1 MSTRNA
7 TGAVGE
13 PLKVHPTTPASE
25 PYQRPSSHSN
35 TGQPS
40 GDLPLL
46 CDIPTAA
53 RLLSIGT
60 TYCRR
65 LCASGQLQTV
75 RLGRRLL
82 VPRAALLRLA
92 AGDGQ
97 DSEVLP

>member
-1 MSTRNA
+1 MTRRNT
-7 TGAVGE
+7 TGVVGG

-25 PYQRPSSHSN
+25 PYLSPSRHST

-65 LCASGQLQTV
+65 LCGSGQLQTV

-82 VPRAALLRLA
+82 IPRAALLKLA
-92 AGDGQ
+92 AGTEQDG
-97 DSEVLP
+97 EVLP

>member
-1 MSTRNA
+1 MSRRNT
-7 TGAVGE
+7 TGVVGR

-25 PYQRPSSHSN
+25 PYQSPSHHSS
-35 TGQPS
+35 TGETS

-82 VPRAALLRLA
+82 VPRAALLKLA
-92 AGDGQ
+92 EGDGQ
-97 DSEVLP
+97 KGAVLP